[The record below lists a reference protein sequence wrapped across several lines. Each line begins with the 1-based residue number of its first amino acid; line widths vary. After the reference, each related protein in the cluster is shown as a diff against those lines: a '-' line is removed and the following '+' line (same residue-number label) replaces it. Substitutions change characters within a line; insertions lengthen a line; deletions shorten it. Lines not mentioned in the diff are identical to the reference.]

1 MHTLRRHDPL
11 GLTRDA
17 GWELGV
23 RRTVAAT
30 VPDVWH
36 RLLAEWLPQW
46 LEVDS
51 IPQLVGAPLRHHGS
65 VRGRIVGCHRGRRVR
80 MYWTPAAL
88 DHETVF
94 QVTLLE
100 ASAGT
105 TIAIHQERLVD
116 AVERQSQLEQ
126 WTAVL
131 DDLVAAL
138 ERETAVT
145 HDLPS

>member
-30 VPDVWH
+30 APDVWH

-51 IPQLVGAPLRHHGS
+51 IPQLVGAPLRHNGS
-65 VRGRIVGCHRGRRVR
+65 VRGRIVGCHMGRRVR
-80 MYWTPAAL
+80 MYWTPVAL

-116 AVERQSQLEQ
+116 AVERQSLLEQ
-126 WTAVL
+126 WTAIL

-145 HDLPS
+145 YDLPS